1 MAFLSL
7 VAPPVLHLVALLLVL
22 ITLLSPVPYHS
33 SSISLVYI
41 SPVLAPSNNTL
52 TPDALALGS
61 SDAVSRAF
69 ASTPVPA
76 ATSPAVPSAAPS
88 ADTVRPDSFSM
99 ARSLYSLSTDPT
111 ELEGNTTSVPP
122 TSSLHTHASTTDTA
136 PTVALPPDSHPF
148 PTSTL
153 APERRHL
160 HKRDDPVDTST
171 MPISNIRFTVGLLG
185 SCFTDTNS
193 TYHCTGSSLQPTFN
207 NTWLATSPGLD
218 TDTSGMI
225 SGITAGPVFV
235 LLSLL
240 VLIACSAVQA
250 RRVHR
255 EACKATCSLSTRRVL
270 FGLQCCTYAQDVAAA
285 VLFIVMICLRIQV
298 SHANDA
304 FNAANGQRTLGEAA
318 LSEPGMLPTQLVLSA
333 NVGTA
338 FSCVCVSAVIFVGLA
353 RWERRRL
360 RRETPLE
367 GKEEPCTTQRPS
379 WRRFFRAPLTEMT
392 QQPRR
397 SVTISAP
404 LPIYTPDHVPQRHE
418 AWMTVEGRKLHPYAR
433 VP

>member
-41 SPVLAPSNNTL
+41 SPVLAPASNASS
-52 TPDALALGS
+52 PEALALGS
-61 SDAVSRAF
+61 SASVSSALTSTSASSAATAAVS
-69 ASTPVPA
+69 
-76 ATSPAVPSAAPS
+76 SAN
-88 ADTVRPDSFSM
+88 TVQPDSFSM
-99 ARSLYSLSTDPT
+99 ARSLYSLSADAMEPDSDTASASPA
-111 ELEGNTTSVPP
+111 LSP
-122 TSSLHTHASTTDTA
+122 HTRASASDTA

-148 PTSTL
+148 PTST
-153 APERRHL
+153 AGPTRRHL
-160 HKRDDPVDTST
+160 RKRDDPVDTST

-207 NTWLATSPGLD
+207 NTWLATSPGLH
-218 TDTSGMI
+218 TDTSGMLT
-225 SGITAGPVFV
+225 GITAGPVFV

-240 VLIACSAVQA
+240 VLIVCSALQA

-255 EACKATCSLSTRRVL
+255 EACKATCTLPTRRFL
-270 FGLQCCTYAQDVAAA
+270 FGLQCCTYAQDVAAV

-318 LSEPGMLPTQLVLSA
+318 LSQPGMLPTQLVLSA

-367 GKEEPCTTQRPS
+367 GKEEPCTTQRPT
-379 WRRFFRAPLTEMT
+379 WKRFFRAPLTEMT
-392 QQPRR
+392 QPQRR

-418 AWMTVEGRKLHPYAR
+418 AWMTVEGRKIRPYPS

>member
-41 SPVLAPSNNTL
+41 SPVLAPTSNASS
-52 TPDALALGS
+52 PEALALTS
-61 SDAVSRAF
+61 SASASS
-69 ASTPVPA
+69 ALNSTPALPA
-76 ATSPAVPSAAPS
+76 PTRAESS
-88 ADTVRPDSFSM
+88 ADTVQPDSFSM
-99 ARSLYSLSTDPT
+99 ARSLYSLSADPT
-111 ELEGNTTSVPP
+111 EPISGTTSASPA
-122 TSSLHTHASTTDTA
+122 SSSHTRSDTTDTVS
-136 PTVALPPDSHPF
+136 TVALPPDSHPF
-148 PTSTL
+148 PTSTPGP
-153 APERRHL
+153 ARRHL
-160 HKRDDPVDTST
+160 RKRDDPVDTST

-207 NTWLATSPGLD
+207 NTWLATSPGLH
-218 TDTSGMI
+218 TDTSGMLTR
-225 SGITAGPVFV
+225 ITAGPVFV

-240 VLIACSAVQA
+240 VLIVCSALQA

-255 EACKATCSLSTRRVL
+255 EACKATCTLPARRTL
-270 FGLQCCTYAQDVAAA
+270 FVLQCCTYAQDVAAL

-318 LSEPGMLPTQLVLSA
+318 LSQPGMLPTQLILSA

-367 GKEEPCTTQRPS
+367 GKEESCTTQRPT
-379 WRRFFRAPLTEMT
+379 WKRFLRAPLTEMT
-392 QQPRR
+392 QPQRR

-418 AWMTVEGRKLHPYAR
+418 AWMTVEGRKIRPYPR